1 MLQTRNWGKSDGD
14 ELDAGELGQQAGGAG
29 LEEMKVLEVRSSREE
44 KEEMKVDRRLRG
56 LPRRCSNT

>member
-1 MLQTRNWGKSDGD
+1 MLQTRNWRKSDGD
-14 ELDAGELGQQAGGAG
+14 ELDAGELGLQAGGAG